1 MFLTVGGNGSLAAL
15 TVVKEQDMINFVD
28 AGGTPNSS
36 SAAAA
41 NLTLLHNLIAGTSV
55 ANPGGIDYW
64 GAGPHIYFPPG
75 QYHFSGPIRIRKAV
89 RLQGSSSGTRANYN
103 TMFLFPANSQGLV
116 VDSFDTDNLSYLGD
130 GNRLTTGGGTR
141 IEGINFRGSAT
152 ARNDAHGVLIRTFT
166 MLRDVEVSGFGGH
179 GIYIKADLT
188 VGIGG
193 NASNTQ
199 LYDCGAQGNAGSG
212 LMIEGSDANIVQ
224 VVGGDYSLNGDWGVA
239 DLSYLGSTFSGI
251 HTTHNAQPNTG
262 FRGTTQTHL
271 VTYPG
276 GSGQIWAIR
285 VDGVADGLTTQ
296 PGTNENVWTRYY
308 DTPSY
313 TPPTWGTPGLTIRPG
328 GPYLTKGPAA
338 WSTWTGCYSEG
349 GQGPSQMGSR
359 AVVING
365 DHGSPVHS
373 TNTLGTGQPIF
384 MEGHFGELDLKTN
397 LRAKGLYLGR
407 TRTRGSGAVGMKMS
421 AAGAAPVA
429 SGVYT
434 VQPYMDYGWEA
445 GDIVWNQSRTATQ
458 SGVTPPLGW
467 RCTGGPSDFEEI
479 PFPETGANPTFTT
492 VTANQFVVPSQGSVS
507 GTGGELYLRGG
518 WVRITNAAAS
528 QTYALFSASTLQ
540 LPGLATTASGA
551 NAYLDAGISNALYR
565 STSSR
570 RYKTDIEDLDGK
582 YLDRLLDLRPVRY
595 RSIADAD
602 DPSLTH
608 FGLVAEEVA
617 EIEPRLVNF
626 TFADEDYEEVAV
638 EAEAGGDEAA
648 PRTERRL
655 REGAERKVPDGVQYD
670 RLTVLLLGLARRQQ
684 GRIEALEEKLADLAA
699 GLAASAAPARPKR
712 S

>member
-1 MFLTVGGNGSLAAL
+1 
-15 TVVKEQDMINFVD
+15 MINFVD
-28 AGGTPNSS
+28 AGATPNSPS
-36 SAAAA
+36 SASA

-55 ANPGGIDYW
+55 ASPGGIDYW

-75 QYHFSGPIRIRKAV
+75 QYYFSGPIRIRKAV

-103 TMFLFPANSQGLV
+103 TMFFFPENSQGLV
-116 VDSFDTDNLSYLGD
+116 VDSFDTDNLSYLASP
-130 GNRLTTGGGTR
+130 NQLSTGGGTR

-152 ARNDAHGVLIRTFT
+152 ARNDAHGVLIRTFS
-166 MLRDVEVSGFGGH
+166 MLRDVQATGFGGH

-188 VGIGG
+188 PNIGG

-212 LMIEGSDANIVQ
+212 LMIEGSDANIIQ

-239 DLSYLGSTFSGI
+239 DLSFLGCTFAGI
-251 HTTHNAQPNTG
+251 HTTHNAQPNVG
-262 FRGTTQTHL
+262 YRGTTQTHL

-276 GSGQIWAIR
+276 GSGQVWAIR
-285 VDGVADGLTTQ
+285 VDSVSSGLATQ
-296 PGTNENVWTRYY
+296 PGTNENVWTRY
-308 DTPSY
+308 TGGLSY
-313 TPPTWGTPGLTIRPG
+313 VPPTWGTSGLTIRPG
-328 GPYLTKGPAA
+328 GPYLTQGSAA

-349 GQGPSQMGSR
+349 GQGPSQMAGR

-365 DHGSPVHS
+365 DHGSPIQA
-373 TNTLGTGQPIF
+373 TNNLGTGQPIF

-397 LRAKGLYLGR
+397 LRVKGLYLGR
-407 TRTRGSGAVGMKMS
+407 TRTRGTGAIGMKMS
-421 AAGAAPVA
+421 AAAAAPVA
-429 SGVYT
+429 AGVYT
-434 VQPYMDYGWEA
+434 IDPYMDYGWEN
-445 GDIVWNQSRTATQ
+445 GDIVWNQARTATQ

-467 RCTGGPSDFEEI
+467 RCIGSPTDFEEI
-479 PFPETGANPTFTT
+479 PFPLASGGNPTFTT

-518 WVRITNAAAS
+518 GVRVTNAAAS

-565 STSSR
+565 STSSL
-570 RYKTDIEDLDGK
+570 RYKTDIQDVDGK

-595 RSIADAD
+595 RSVAGAD
-602 DPSLTH
+602 DPSLSH
-608 FGLVAEEVA
+608 FGLIAEEVA

-626 TFADEDYEEVAV
+626 TYADEDYEEVVV
-638 EAEAGGDEAA
+638 EAEGGESEAA
-648 PRTERRL
+648 PRTERKL

-670 RLTVLLLGLARRQQ
+670 RLTVLLLGLVKRQQ
-684 GRIEALEEKLADLAA
+684 SRIDALEAKVP
-699 GLAASAAPARPKR
+699 GLGDRVPATEINPRPKR